1 MVLHMLAL
9 ILISSCLVCYLA
21 YRYYGSFLSRKCK
34 LNDSIPTPAVE
45 KEDGVDYSPTRA
57 SVLFGHHF
65 SSIAGAGPI
74 VGPILAAMYFGW
86 GPTWI
91 WILIG
96 AILVGG
102 VHDFGSTLMSVRNG
116 GKSIADTMRGLVG
129 EGAGKLFMLF
139 VILAL
144 VYVIIV
150 FLDLTAN
157 TFAKQPAVATASG
170 WFILVAVI
178 FGFLMRSKAFSLG
191 KLALIFFP
199 LTFAGLAVGHYFPM
213 IEMGKDF
220 WVYATL
226 AYCFVAAVLPVGLL
240 LQPRDFLSA
249 GFLYAILGLGLVGML
264 IADETIQLPA
274 FTGWESDKL
283 GMLMPFLFITV
294 ACGAC
299 SGFHSI
305 VSSGTTSKQIQ
316 KESDVRRISYGGMLV
331 EGVLAVF
338 AMGCVAVLTVGERE
352 AGGTPVGIFA
362 AGAAKFFN
370 SLGVPTSLGAEFAM
384 LAISTFLLT
393 TLDTCTR
400 LTRFLIEELFNW
412 HNEASRY
419 LGTLLAL
426 LLPALLIFQQF
437 PGVDGS
443 LQPAWKAIWPL
454 FGATNQLLAALA
466 LLTFVV
472 FLKASK
478 VSYGFALFPAIV
490 MIVMP
495 MTALAIM
502 VQKFGV
508 ATLMG
513 GTASAMIILGFFLM
527 VTSWRA
533 LVNEGEKSVQSEIR

>member
-1 MVLHMLAL
+1 MLAL
-9 ILISSCLVCYLA
+9 ILLSSCLLCFLA
-21 YRYYGSFLSRKCK
+21 YRYYGKFLTDRCK
-34 LNDSIPTPAVE
+34 LDDSKVTPATE

-91 WILIG
+91 WILVG

-116 GKSIADTMRGLVG
+116 GRSIADTMRGLVG

-139 VILAL
+139 VVLAL

-170 WFILVAVI
+170 WFIVVAVI
-178 FGFLMRSKAFSLG
+178 FGFLLRSNKFSLG
-191 KLALIFFP
+191 QLALIFFP
-199 LTFAGLAVGHYFPM
+199 LTFVGLAVGHYFPM
-213 IEMGKDF
+213 VELDKSVWI
-220 WVYATL
+220 WLTL
-226 AYCFVAAVLPVGLL
+226 GYCFIAAVLPVGLL

-249 GFLYAILGLGLVGML
+249 GFLYAILGVGLIGML
-264 IADETIQLPA
+264 LSGETIQMPA
-274 FTGWESDKL
+274 FSGWESEKL

-305 VSSGTTSKQIQ
+305 VSSGTTSKQIK
-316 KESDVRRISYGGMLV
+316 KESDIRQISYGGMLV

-338 AMGCVAVLTVGERE
+338 AMGCVAVLTMSERE

-362 AGAAKFFN
+362 TGASKFFAAVGIP
-370 SLGVPTSLGAEFAM
+370 LQLGAEFAM

-400 LTRFLIEELFNW
+400 LTRFLIEELFSW
-412 HNEASRY
+412 RSEASRY
-419 LGTLLAL
+419 LGTALAL
-426 LLPALLIFQQF
+426 SLPCILVFQQF
-437 PGVDGS
+437 PGAEGT

-472 FLKASK
+472 YLKASK
-478 VSYGFALFPAIV
+478 VGYRFALLPALV

-495 MTALAIM
+495 MTALALM
-502 VQKFGV
+502 VQKFGIT
-508 ATLMG
+508 TLLG
-513 GTASAMIILGFFLM
+513 GTSAGMFVLGLFLM
-527 VTSWRA
+527 VTSWRRLTGSADEA
-533 LVNEGEKSVQSEIR
+533 LQVEST

>member
-1 MVLHMLAL
+1 MLPF
-9 ILISSCLVCYLA
+9 ILISSCILCFLA
-21 YRYYGSFLSRKCK
+21 YRFYGNFLTDRCQLDDEVK
-34 LNDSIPTPAVE
+34 TPAFE

-74 VGPILAAMYFGW
+74 VGPILAATYFGW

-91 WILIG
+91 WILVG

-116 GKSIADTMRGLVG
+116 GRSIADTMRGLVG

-157 TFAKQPAVATASG
+157 TFTKQPAVATASG

-178 FGFLMRSKAFSLG
+178 FGFLMRSGKFSLVQ
-191 KLALIFFP
+191 LALLFFP

-213 IEMGKDF
+213 VELDKSLWI
-220 WVYATL
+220 WLTL
-226 AYCFVAAVLPVGLL
+226 GYCFIAAVLPVGLL

-264 IADETIQLPA
+264 ISGENMHMPA
-274 FTGWESDKL
+274 FSGWESERL
-283 GMLMPFLFITV
+283 GMLVPFLFITV

-305 VSSGTTSKQIQ
+305 VSSGTTSKQI
-316 KESDVRRISYGGMLV
+316 KIESDVRRISYGGMLV

-338 AMGCVAVLTVGERE
+338 AMGCVAVLTISERD
-352 AGGTPVGIFA
+352 AGGTPVGLFA
-362 AGAAKFFN
+362 AGASKFF
-370 SLGVPTSLGAEFAM
+370 GAVGIPRVLGAEFAM

-400 LTRFLIEELFNW
+400 LTRFLIEELFSWRNQ
-412 HNEASRY
+412 ASRF
-419 LGTLLAL
+419 LGTFGAL
-426 LLPALLIFQQF
+426 VLPALLVFQQF

-472 FLKASK
+472 FLKASRLG
-478 VSYGFALFPAIV
+478 YGFALLPAII

-502 VQKFGV
+502 VQKFGLG
-508 ATLMG
+508 TMLG
-513 GTASAMIILGFFLM
+513 GTAAGMFVLGFFLM
-527 VTSWRA
+527 VTSWRR
-533 LVNEGEKSVQSEIR
+533 LTRSDGEQLLHKTS

>member
-1 MVLHMLAL
+1 MFAF
-9 ILISSCLVCYLA
+9 ILIVSCFLCWAA
-21 YRYYGSFLSRKCK
+21 YRYYGNFLSSKCK
-34 LNDSIPTPAVE
+34 LSDENVTPAVE

-86 GPTWI
+86 GPTWV

-116 GKSIADTMRGLVG
+116 GRSIADTMRGLVG
-129 EGAGKLFMLF
+129 DGVGKLFMLF
-139 VILAL
+139 VVLAL

-157 TFAKQPAVATASG
+157 TFAKKPAVATASG

-178 FGFLMRSKAFSLG
+178 FGFLMRSGKFSLG
-191 KLALIFFP
+191 QLALIFFP

-213 IEMGKDF
+213 VELDKSLWI
-220 WVYATL
+220 WLTL
-226 AYCFVAAVLPVGLL
+226 GYCFVAAVLPVGLL

-249 GFLYAILGLGLVGML
+249 GFLYAILGLGILGML
-264 IADETIQLPA
+264 FANESIQMPA
-274 FTGWESDKL
+274 FVGWESEKL
-283 GMLMPFLFITV
+283 GMLVPFLFITV

-305 VSSGTTSKQIQ
+305 VSSGTTSKQI
-316 KESDVRRISYGGMLV
+316 KRESDVRRISYGGMLV

-338 AMGCVAVLTVGERE
+338 AMGCVAVLTVSERE

-362 AGAAKFFN
+362 AGASKFF
-370 SLGVPTSLGAEFAM
+370 GAVGIPASLGAEFAM

-400 LTRFLIEELFNW
+400 LTRFLIEELLNW
-412 HNEASRY
+412 KSEMSRY
-419 LGTLLAL
+419 LGTGLAL
-426 LLPALLIFQQF
+426 ALPAFLVFKQF
-437 PGVDGS
+437 PGVDGN

-478 VSYGFALFPAIV
+478 VGYRFALLPAIV

-495 MTALAIM
+495 MTALVLM
-502 VQKFGV
+502 VQQYGV
-508 ATLMG
+508 SSLLG
-513 GTASAMIILGFFLM
+513 GTALAMFVLGFFLM
-527 VTSWRA
+527 FMAWRVLTKKDSIPA
-533 LVNEGEKSVQSEIR
+533 LSKTA

>member
-1 MVLHMLAL
+1 MLAL
-9 ILISSCLVCYLA
+9 ILLSSCLLCFLA
-21 YRYYGSFLSRKCK
+21 YRYYGKFLTDRCK
-34 LNDSIPTPAVE
+34 LDDSTDTPATE

-91 WILIG
+91 WILVG
-96 AILVGG
+96 AIMVGG

-116 GKSIADTMRGLVG
+116 GRSIADTMRGLVG

-139 VILAL
+139 VVLAL

-170 WFILVAVI
+170 WFIVVAVI
-178 FGFLMRSKAFSLG
+178 FGFLLRSNKFSLG
-191 KLALIFFP
+191 QLALIFFP
-199 LTFAGLAVGHYFPM
+199 LTFVGLAVGHYFPM
-213 IEMGKDF
+213 VELDKSVWI
-220 WVYATL
+220 WLTL
-226 AYCFVAAVLPVGLL
+226 GYCFIAAVLPVGLL

-249 GFLYAILGLGLVGML
+249 GFLYAILGVGLIGML
-264 IADETIQLPA
+264 LSGETIQMPA
-274 FTGWESDKL
+274 FSGWESEKL

-305 VSSGTTSKQIQ
+305 VSSGTTSKQIK
-316 KESDVRRISYGGMLV
+316 KESDIRRISYGGMLV

-338 AMGCVAVLTVGERE
+338 AMGCVAVLTMSERE

-362 AGAAKFFN
+362 TGASKFFGAVGIP
-370 SLGVPTSLGAEFAM
+370 LQLGAEFAM

-400 LTRFLIEELFNW
+400 LTRFLIEELFSW
-412 HNEASRY
+412 RSEASRY
-419 LGTLLAL
+419 LGTALAL
-426 LLPALLIFQQF
+426 SLPCILVFQQF
-437 PGVDGS
+437 PGADGT

-472 FLKASK
+472 YLKASK
-478 VSYGFALFPAIV
+478 VGYRFALLPALV

-495 MTALAIM
+495 MTALALM
-502 VQKFGV
+502 VQKFGIT
-508 ATLMG
+508 TLLG
-513 GTASAMIILGFFLM
+513 GTSAGMFVLGLFLM
-527 VTSWRA
+527 VTSWRRLTGSADEA
-533 LVNEGEKSVQSEIR
+533 LQVEST

>member
-1 MVLHMLAL
+1 MFAF
-9 ILISSCLVCYLA
+9 ILLFSCLICFFA
-21 YRYYGSFLSRKCK
+21 YRFYGKFLSNRCK
-34 LNDSIPTPAVE
+34 LDDEQTTPAIE

-86 GPTWI
+86 GPTWV

-116 GKSIADTMRGLVG
+116 GRSIADTMRGLVG
-129 EGAGKLFMLF
+129 EGVGKLFMLF
-139 VILAL
+139 VVLAL

-157 TFAKQPAVATASG
+157 TFAKKPAVATASG
-170 WFILVAVI
+170 WFILVAVV
-178 FGFLMRSKAFSLG
+178 FGFLMRSGKFSLG
-191 KLALIFFP
+191 QLAVIFFP

-213 IEMGKDF
+213 FETGKDF
-220 WVYATL
+220 WIYTTL
-226 AYCFVAAVLPVGLL
+226 IYCFVAAVLPVGLL

-249 GFLYAILGLGLVGML
+249 GFLYAILGLGILGML
-264 IADETIQLPA
+264 FANESIQMPA
-274 FTGWESDKL
+274 FVGWESEKL
-283 GMLMPFLFITV
+283 GMLVPFLFITV

-305 VSSGTTSKQIQ
+305 VSSGTTSKQI
-316 KESDVRRISYGGMLV
+316 KRESDVRRISYGGMLV
-331 EGVLAVF
+331 EGVLAIF
-338 AMGCVAVLTVGERE
+338 AMGCVAVLTLGERE

-362 AGAAKFFN
+362 AGASKFF
-370 SLGVPTSLGAEFAM
+370 GAVGIPASLGAEFAM

-412 HNEASRY
+412 KSEMSRY
-419 LGTLLAL
+419 LGTGLAL
-426 LLPALLIFQQF
+426 ALPALLVFKQF
-437 PGVDGS
+437 PGVDGN

-478 VSYGFALFPAIV
+478 VGYRFALLPAII

-495 MTALAIM
+495 MTALVLM
-502 VQKFGV
+502 VQQYGV
-508 ATLMG
+508 STLLG
-513 GTASAMIILGFFLM
+513 GTALAMFVLGFFLM
-527 VTSWRA
+527 FMAWRVLTKKDSIPA
-533 LVNEGEKSVQSEIR
+533 LSKPA

>member
-1 MVLHMLAL
+1 MLPF
-9 ILISSCLVCYLA
+9 ILISSCILCFLA
-21 YRYYGSFLSRKCK
+21 YRFYGNFLTDRCQLDDEIK
-34 LNDSIPTPAVE
+34 TPAFE

-74 VGPILAAMYFGW
+74 VGPILAATYFGW

-91 WILIG
+91 WILVG

-116 GKSIADTMRGLVG
+116 GRSIADTMRGLVG

-157 TFAKQPAVATASG
+157 TFTKQPAVATASG
-170 WFILVAVI
+170 WFIAVAVI
-178 FGFLMRSKAFSLG
+178 FGFLMRSGKFSLVQ
-191 KLALIFFP
+191 LALLFFP

-213 IEMGKDF
+213 VELDKSLWI
-220 WVYATL
+220 WLTL
-226 AYCFVAAVLPVGLL
+226 GYCFIAAVLPVGLL

-264 IADETIQLPA
+264 ISGENMHMPA
-274 FTGWESDKL
+274 FSGWESERL
-283 GMLMPFLFITV
+283 GMLVPFLFITV

-305 VSSGTTSKQIQ
+305 VSSGTTSKQI
-316 KESDVRRISYGGMLV
+316 KIESDVRRISYGGMLV

-338 AMGCVAVLTVGERE
+338 AMGCVAVLTISERD
-352 AGGTPVGIFA
+352 AGGTPVGLFA
-362 AGAAKFFN
+362 AGASKFF
-370 SLGVPTSLGAEFAM
+370 GAVGIPRVLGAEFAM

-400 LTRFLIEELFNW
+400 LTRFLIEELFSWRNQ
-412 HNEASRY
+412 ASRF
-419 LGTLLAL
+419 LGTFGAL
-426 LLPALLIFQQF
+426 VLPALLVFQQF

-472 FLKASK
+472 FLKASR
-478 VSYGFALFPAIV
+478 VGYGFALLPAII

-502 VQKFGV
+502 VQKFGLG
-508 ATLMG
+508 TMLG
-513 GTASAMIILGFFLM
+513 GTAAGMFVLGFFLM
-527 VTSWRA
+527 VTSWRR
-533 LVNEGEKSVQSEIR
+533 LTRSDGEQLLHKTS

>member
-1 MVLHMLAL
+1 MLTVLLL
-9 ILISSCLVCYLA
+9 LSCLLCLLA
-21 YRYYGSFLSRKCK
+21 YRWYGKFLSDRCQ
-34 LNDSIPTPAVE
+34 LDDHRMTPANE
-45 KEDGVDYSPTRA
+45 KEDGIDFVPARA

-74 VGPILAAMYFGW
+74 VGPILAATYFGW
-86 GPTWI
+86 GPTWA

-116 GKSIADTMRGLVG
+116 GRSIADTMRSLVG

-139 VILAL
+139 VVLAL
-144 VYVIIV
+144 IYVIIV

-157 TFAKQPAVATASG
+157 TFAKQPAVASASG
-170 WFILVAVI
+170 WFIVVAVI
-178 FGFLMRSKAFSLG
+178 FGFLMRSGKFSLG
-191 KLALIFFP
+191 KLAILFFP
-199 LTFAGLAVGHYFPM
+199 LTFAGLAVGHFFPM
-213 IEMGKDF
+213 VELGKDF
-220 WVYATL
+220 WIYATL
-226 AYCFVAAVLPVGLL
+226 GYCFVAAVLPVGLL

-249 GFLYAILGLGLVGML
+249 GFLYAILVVGVFGML
-264 IADETIQLPA
+264 ISGETLRMPA
-274 FTGWESDKL
+274 FTGWESEKL
-283 GMLMPFLFITV
+283 GMLLPFLFITV

-305 VSSGTTSKQIQ
+305 VSSGTTSKQI
-316 KESDVRRISYGGMLV
+316 KRESDVRRISYGGMLV

-338 AMGCVAVLTVGERE
+338 AMGCVAVLTISERE
-352 AGGTPVGIFA
+352 TGGTPVGLFA
-362 AGAAKFFN
+362 AGAAKFF
-370 SLGVPTSLGAEFAM
+370 GAVGIPTNLGAEFAM

-400 LTRFLIEELFNW
+400 LTRFLIEELFAW
-412 HNEASRY
+412 RNETSRY

-426 LLPALLIFQQF
+426 VLPAILVFQQF
-437 PGVDGS
+437 PAADGS

-478 VSYGFALFPAIV
+478 VGYGFALLPAVV
-490 MIVMP
+490 MMVMP
-495 MTALAIM
+495 MIALA
-502 VQKFGV
+502 
-508 ATLMG
+508 LMAWEHGLGSLIG
-513 GTASAMIILGFFLM
+513 GTSGAMFLLGFFLM
-527 VTSWRA
+527 GSSWRSLAKDSGTEA
-533 LVNEGEKSVQSEIR
+533 LVNSG

>member
-1 MVLHMLAL
+1 MFAF
-9 ILISSCLVCYLA
+9 ILLFSCLICFFA
-21 YRYYGSFLSRKCK
+21 YRFYGKFLSNRCK
-34 LNDSIPTPAVE
+34 LDDEQTTPAFE

-86 GPTWI
+86 GPTWV

-116 GKSIADTMRGLVG
+116 GRSIADTMRGLVG
-129 EGAGKLFMLF
+129 EGVGKLFMLF
-139 VILAL
+139 VVLAL

-157 TFAKQPAVATASG
+157 TFAKKPAVATASG
-170 WFILVAVI
+170 WFILVAVV
-178 FGFLMRSKAFSLG
+178 FGFLMRSGKFSLG
-191 KLALIFFP
+191 QLAVIFFP

-213 IEMGKDF
+213 FETGKDF
-220 WVYATL
+220 WIYTTL
-226 AYCFVAAVLPVGLL
+226 IYCFVAAVLPVGLL

-249 GFLYAILGLGLVGML
+249 GFLYAILGLGILGML
-264 IADETIQLPA
+264 FANESIQMPA
-274 FTGWESDKL
+274 FVGWESEKL
-283 GMLMPFLFITV
+283 GMLVPFLFITV

-305 VSSGTTSKQIQ
+305 VSSGTTSKQI
-316 KESDVRRISYGGMLV
+316 KRESDVRRISYGGMLV
-331 EGVLAVF
+331 EGVLAIF
-338 AMGCVAVLTVGERE
+338 AMGCVAVLTLGERE

-362 AGAAKFFN
+362 AGASKFF
-370 SLGVPTSLGAEFAM
+370 GAVGIPASLGAEFAM

-412 HNEASRY
+412 KSEMSRY
-419 LGTLLAL
+419 LGTGLAL
-426 LLPALLIFQQF
+426 ALPALLVFKQF
-437 PGVDGS
+437 PGVDGN

-466 LLTFVV
+466 MLTFVV

-478 VSYGFALFPAIV
+478 VGYRFALLPAII

-495 MTALAIM
+495 MTALVLM
-502 VQKFGV
+502 VQQYGV
-508 ATLMG
+508 STLLG
-513 GTASAMIILGFFLM
+513 GTALAMFVLGFFLM
-527 VTSWRA
+527 FMAWRVLTKKDSIPA
-533 LVNEGEKSVQSEIR
+533 LSKPA

>member
-1 MVLHMLAL
+1 MLPL
-9 ILISSCLVCYLA
+9 ILLSSCILCFLA
-21 YRYYGSFLSRKCK
+21 YRFYGKFLTDRCK
-34 LNDSIPTPAVE
+34 LNDDQITPAVE
-45 KEDGVDYSPTRA
+45 KEDGVDFSPTRA

-86 GPTWI
+86 GPTWV
-91 WILIG
+91 WILVG

-116 GKSIADTMRGLVG
+116 GRSIADTMGGLVG
-129 EGAGKLFMLF
+129 ESAGKLFMIF

-170 WFILVAVI
+170 WFISVAII
-178 FGFLMRSKAFSLG
+178 FGFLMRSGKFTLG
-191 KLALIFFP
+191 QLALIFFP

-213 IEMGKDF
+213 VELDKSLWICL
-220 WVYATL
+220 TL
-226 AYCFVAAVLPVGLL
+226 GYCFIAAVLPVGLL

-249 GFLYAILGLGLVGML
+249 GFLYAILGIGLIGML
-264 IADETIQLPA
+264 FSGETIQMPA
-274 FTGWESDKL
+274 FSGWESDKL
-283 GMLMPFLFITV
+283 GMLVPFLFITV

-305 VSSGTTSKQIQ
+305 VSSGTTSKQIK
-316 KESDVRRISYGGMLV
+316 KESDVRRISYGGMLI

-338 AMGCVAVLTVGERE
+338 AMGCVAVLTMGERE

-362 AGAAKFFN
+362 AGAAKFF
-370 SLGVPTSLGAEFAM
+370 GAVGIPTNLGAEFAM

-400 LTRFLIEELFNW
+400 LTRFLIEELFSW
-412 HNEASRY
+412 RNEASRY
-419 LGTLLAL
+419 LGTAIALAL
-426 LLPALLIFQQF
+426 PCLLVFQQF
-437 PGVDGS
+437 PGADGT

-472 FLKASK
+472 FLKASR
-478 VSYGFALFPAIV
+478 VGYGFALLPAVV

-495 MTALAIM
+495 MTALALM
-502 VQKFGV
+502 VQKFGLS
-508 ATLMG
+508 TLLG
-513 GTASAMIILGFFLM
+513 GTAAGMFVLGMFLM
-527 VTSWRA
+527 ITSWQKLTR
-533 LVNEGEKSVQSEIR
+533 SEVEDLQTEAN

>member
-1 MVLHMLAL
+1 MLAL
-9 ILISSCLVCYLA
+9 ILISSCILCFLA
-21 YRYYGSFLSRKCK
+21 YRFYGKFLTDRCK
-34 LNDSIPTPAVE
+34 LDDSTATPAVE

-86 GPTWI
+86 GPTWV
-91 WILIG
+91 WILVG

-116 GKSIADTMRGLVG
+116 GRSIADTMRGLVG
-129 EGAGKLFMLF
+129 EGAGKLFMVF

-170 WFILVAVI
+170 WFIAVAVI
-178 FGFLMRSKAFSLG
+178 FGFLMRSGKFSLG
-191 KLALIFFP
+191 QLALIFFP

-213 IEMGKDF
+213 VELDKSLWI
-220 WVYATL
+220 WLTL
-226 AYCFVAAVLPVGLL
+226 GYCFVAAVLPVGLL

-249 GFLYAILGLGLVGML
+249 GFLYAILGVGLLGML
-264 IADETIQLPA
+264 LSGETIQMPA
-274 FTGWESDKL
+274 FSGWESDKL
-283 GMLMPFLFITV
+283 GMLVPFLFITV

-305 VSSGTTSKQIQ
+305 VSSGTTSKQIK

-338 AMGCVAVLTVGERE
+338 AMGCVAVLTMSERE

-362 AGAAKFFN
+362 AGAAKFF
-370 SLGVPTSLGAEFAM
+370 GAVGIPVQLGAEFAM

-400 LTRFLIEELFNW
+400 LTRFLIEELFSW
-412 HNEASRY
+412 RNEASRY
-419 LGTLLAL
+419 LGTALAL
-426 LLPALLIFQQF
+426 VLPCLLVFQQF
-437 PGVDGS
+437 PGADGT

-478 VSYGFALFPAIV
+478 VGYGFALLPAVV

-495 MTALAIM
+495 MTALALM

-508 ATLMG
+508 ATLLG
-513 GTASAMIILGFFLM
+513 GTSAAMFLLGLFLM
-527 VTSWRA
+527 VTSWKR
-533 LVNEGEKSVQSEIR
+533 LTQSDAGQLQPES

>member
-1 MVLHMLAL
+1 MLPL
-9 ILISSCLVCYLA
+9 ILLSSCILCFLA
-21 YRYYGSFLSRKCK
+21 YLFYGKFLTDRCK
-34 LNDSIPTPAVE
+34 LNDDQITPAVE
-45 KEDGVDYSPTRA
+45 KEDGVDFSPTRA

-86 GPTWI
+86 GPTWV
-91 WILIG
+91 WILVG

-116 GKSIADTMRGLVG
+116 GRSIADTMRGLVG
-129 EGAGKLFMLF
+129 ESAGKLFMIF

-170 WFILVAVI
+170 WFISVAII
-178 FGFLMRSKAFSLG
+178 FGFLMRSGKFTLG
-191 KLALIFFP
+191 QLALIFFP

-213 IEMGKDF
+213 VELDKSLWICL
-220 WVYATL
+220 TL
-226 AYCFVAAVLPVGLL
+226 GYCFIAAVLPVGLL

-249 GFLYAILGLGLVGML
+249 GFLYAILGIGLIGML
-264 IADETIQLPA
+264 FSGETIQMPA
-274 FTGWESDKL
+274 FSGWESDKL
-283 GMLMPFLFITV
+283 GMLVPFLFITV

-305 VSSGTTSKQIQ
+305 VSSGTTSKQIK
-316 KESDVRRISYGGMLV
+316 KESDVRRISYGGMLI

-338 AMGCVAVLTVGERE
+338 AMGCVAVLTMGERE

-362 AGAAKFFN
+362 AGAAKFF
-370 SLGVPTSLGAEFAM
+370 GAVGIPTNLGAEFAM

-400 LTRFLIEELFNW
+400 LTRFLIEELFSW
-412 HNEASRY
+412 RNEASRY
-419 LGTLLAL
+419 LGTAIALAL
-426 LLPALLIFQQF
+426 PCLLVFQQF
-437 PGVDGS
+437 PGADGT

-472 FLKASK
+472 FLKASR
-478 VSYGFALFPAIV
+478 VGYGFALLPAVV

-495 MTALAIM
+495 MTALALM
-502 VQKFGV
+502 VQKFGLS
-508 ATLMG
+508 TLLG
-513 GTASAMIILGFFLM
+513 GTAAAMFVLGMFLM
-527 VTSWRA
+527 ITSWQKLTRSDVEHLQTEA
-533 LVNEGEKSVQSEIR
+533 N